1 MNVRPASFRDLARI
15 EQLYSEASSSDE
27 LTGQLLPDSPVPQ
40 ATLLR
45 LWYAISKTVSS
56 LVPFSAGASGDTLFV
71 AETQRE
77 GIVGFIQA
85 QAPPG
90 RSDTLQILNLCVGA
104 TATGHFAREQ
114 LLVHLTNHGM
124 EHGVHRFLVR
134 LPLDHALVG
143 LFLES
148 GFVQLATEQILYCDD
163 VPAASAGA
171 ARLRPARR
179 EDVGAI
185 YLLYLRATPSQV
197 ASLEG
202 ASLKSWQ
209 SGFADGA
216 MARVGRDD
224 VRHYVAE
231 EPGVVGWAAIRPASA
246 TRPALLSLMCDGH
259 DPRLRERVVEG
270 ALRELPAGPVSSVLR
285 HYDSE
290 LIRSLQG
297 RGFAIYGTQVLL
309 VRDLASRVRLRTAPA
324 RKKPVLIHA
333 HLAQTVPHSR
343 PSLQIVGPGG
353 EVPPRQ

>member
-15 EQLYSEASSSDE
+15 EQLYSDASSSDE
-27 LTGQLLPDSPVPQ
+27 LATQLLPDSPVPQ

-71 AETQRE
+71 AETPRE

-104 TATGHFAREQ
+104 TAAGHFAREQ
-114 LLVHLTNHGM
+114 LLIHLTNHGM
-124 EHGVHRFLVR
+124 EHGVHRFVVR

-148 GFVQLATEQILYCDD
+148 GFIQLATEQILYRDD
-163 VPAASAGA
+163 VPASAGG

-185 YLLYLRATPSQV
+185 YLLYLRTTPSHV
-197 ASLEG
+197 AGLEG
-202 ASLKSWQ
+202 SSLKSWQ
-209 SGFADGA
+209 AGFADGV
-216 MARVGRDD
+216 MSRLGRDD
-224 VRHYVAE
+224 IRHYVAE
-231 EPGVVGWAAIRPASA
+231 GPGVVGWAAIRPASP

-259 DPRLRERVVEG
+259 DPRLREAVIDG
-270 ALRELPAGPVSSVLR
+270 ALRELPPGPVSSVLR

-290 LIRSLQG
+290 LIRSLQN
-297 RGFAIYGTQVLL
+297 RGFAVYGTQVLL
-309 VRDLASRVRLRTAPA
+309 LRDLASRVRLRSVPA

-333 HLAQTVPHSR
+333 HLAHTAPHPPPPLRILSR
-343 PSLQIVGPGG
+343 GG
-353 EVPPRQ
+353 EAPPPQ